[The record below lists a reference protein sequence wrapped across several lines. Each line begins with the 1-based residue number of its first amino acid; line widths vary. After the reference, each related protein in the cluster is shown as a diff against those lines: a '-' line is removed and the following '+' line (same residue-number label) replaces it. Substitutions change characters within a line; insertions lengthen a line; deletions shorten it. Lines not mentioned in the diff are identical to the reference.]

1 MKIEKV
7 KLDGR
12 RVGNGEF
19 KQFLHALK
27 DLRKGESF
35 LYNARSHHRLS
46 VSILQH
52 LFDRTYTVRKVEEEK
67 YRIGRIS

>member
-12 RVGNGEF
+12 RGGSGEF
-19 KQFLHALK
+19 KEFLHALR
-27 DLRKGESF
+27 DLKKGESF
-35 LYNARSHHRLS
+35 LYKAASHHRLS

-52 LFDRTYTVRKVEEEK
+52 LFDRAYTVRKEGEDQF
-67 YRIGRIS
+67 RFGRIS